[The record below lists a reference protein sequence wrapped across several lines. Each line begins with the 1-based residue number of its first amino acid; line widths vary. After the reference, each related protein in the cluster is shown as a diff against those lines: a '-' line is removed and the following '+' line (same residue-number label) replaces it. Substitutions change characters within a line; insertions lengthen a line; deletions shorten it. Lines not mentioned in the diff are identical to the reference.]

1 MLRYL
6 SVGAKM
12 TIRPFLSGRAF
23 DPEVIEKMSAAMRS
37 VCETLHLEL
46 ADGPETR
53 LVAQKV
59 IEFAQRGVSDVATL
73 RAMTLSD
80 FKYDD

>member
-1 MLRYL
+1 
-6 SVGAKM
+6 M
-12 TIRPFLSGRAF
+12 TIRPYLSSWAF
-23 DPEVIEKMSAAMRS
+23 DPEMIEKMSEAMRE
-37 VCETLHLEL
+37 VCLSLEL

-53 LVAQKV
+53 LVAQKI

-80 FKYDD
+80 FK

>member
-1 MLRYL
+1 
-6 SVGAKM
+6 
-12 TIRPFLSGRAF
+12 
-23 DPEVIEKMSAAMRS
+23 MSEAMRE
-37 VCETLHLEL
+37 VCETLRLEL

-53 LVAQKV
+53 LVAQKI

-80 FKYDD
+80 FKYD